1 MQVGSLQCSGL
12 QERLAAHRDHG
23 GGLGLQGGGGEQCGG
38 VVTAAQPTLPDTGYR
53 WEQRPGP
60 YIQTLEWSRCG
71 ECGAQYSSDLV
82 TGVEMELA
90 EMMDMTSTQDAGD
103 YIDDLLVSSTV

>member
-1 MQVGSLQCSGL
+1 MRQSGAVSTLGCSDEICHDIDNFTVDPLQVGSLQCAGL

-53 WEQRPGP
+53 WEQAR
-60 YIQTLEWSRCG
+60 
-71 ECGAQYSSDLV
+71 V
-82 TGVEMELA
+82 H
-90 EMMDMTSTQDAGD
+90 TSGH
-103 YIDDLLVSSTV
+103 

>member
-60 YIQTLEWSRCG
+60 YIWTLERSRCG
-71 ECGAQYSSDLV
+71 ECGAEYSSDLV

-103 YIDDLLVSSTV
+103 